1 MPHQRQPTGDC
12 HMLLPIKVLLRIG
25 PLQPLAFLAPMQG
38 AAASNVAVRLLI
50 RPDNDPGVTGTEN
63 VLPR

>member
-1 MPHQRQPTGDC
+1 MP
-12 HMLLPIKVLLRIG
+12 LLIKVLLRIG
-25 PLQPLAFLAPMQG
+25 PLQPLAFLAPMLG

-50 RPDNDPGVTGTEN
+50 RPHNDPGVTGTEN